1 MRPGDSPATL
11 PNVMESDLNHLHGE
25 TEGHEYMIDGGLT
38 VPVGYQPEKA
48 ADVLELDMEDGFIL
62 FNHDSSLVHHLN
74 PSAAIIWQLCDGS
87 ATISEL
93 AADVSAEFHL
103 DRDETIKQLVGVIAE
118 LDALGLVKNA
128 AADDGAVLPP
138 S

>member
-1 MRPGDSPATL
+1 
-11 PNVMESDLNHLHGE
+11 MESDLNRLHGE
-25 TEGHEYMIDGGLT
+25 AEGLEGISDGGLT
-38 VPVGYQPEKA
+38 VPVGYRPEKA

-93 AADVSAEFHL
+93 AADVSAEFHV
-103 DRDETIKQLVGVIAE
+103 DEGETVKQLVSVIAE
-118 LDALGLVKNA
+118 LDALGLVKDG
-128 AADDGAVLPP
+128 AADDGGVLPP

>member
-1 MRPGDSPATL
+1 
-11 PNVMESDLNHLHGE
+11 MERELR
-25 TEGHEYMIDGGLT
+25 DGGGAPRSDEEAGSGPLT
-38 VPVGYQPEKA
+38 ISSDYVPEKA

-87 ATISEL
+87 ASVQEL
-93 AADVSAEFHL
+93 ADDIATEFKLDRADVRGQVAGVVAEF
-103 DRDETIKQLVGVIAE
+103 E
-118 LDALGLVKNA
+118 ALGLVVDA
-128 AADDGAVLPP
+128 RRDGGGPEGLRPA

>member
-1 MRPGDSPATL
+1 
-11 PNVMESDLNHLHGE
+11 MESDLNHLHGE
-25 TEGHEYMIDGGLT
+25 AEGREGVSDGALT
-38 VPVGYQPEKA
+38 VPVEYQPEKA

-87 ATISEL
+87 ATIAEL
-93 AADVSAEFHL
+93 AADVSAEFHV
-103 DRDETIKQLVGVIAE
+103 DEGETVKQLVSVIAE
-118 LDALGLVKNA
+118 LDALGLVKDG
-128 AADDGAVLPP
+128 AADDGGVLPP

>member
-1 MRPGDSPATL
+1 
-11 PNVMESDLNHLHGE
+11 MESDLNHLDGDA
-25 TEGHEYMIDGGLT
+25 EGHEPMSDGGLT
-38 VPVGYQPEKA
+38 VPVGYRPEKA

-93 AADVSAEFHL
+93 ATDVSAEFHL
-103 DRDETIKQLVGVIAE
+103 DEGETVRQLVSVIAE
-118 LDALGLVKNA
+118 LDALGLVKDA
-128 AADDGAVLPP
+128 AEDDGGVPLP

>member
-1 MRPGDSPATL
+1 MD
-11 PNVMESDLNHLHGE
+11 SDLNHLHGKVEGNE
-25 TEGHEYMIDGGLT
+25 TLSDGGLT
-38 VPVGYQPEKA
+38 VPAEYQPEKA

-93 AADVSAEFHL
+93 AADISAEFHV
-103 DRDETIKQLVGVIAE
+103 DEGETVRQLVGVIAE
-118 LDALGLVKNA
+118 LDALGLVKDA
-128 AADDGAVLPP
+128 AADDGGVLPP

>member
-1 MRPGDSPATL
+1 
-11 PNVMESDLNHLHGE
+11 MESDVNHLHGE
-25 TEGHEYMIDGGLT
+25 TEGHERMSDGGLT

-103 DRDETIKQLVGVIAE
+103 DGDETIKQLVGVIAE
-118 LDALGLVKNA
+118 LDALGLVKDA
-128 AADDGAVLPP
+128 AADDGGVLRP